1 MSRSRSGC
9 ATCKRRHRKCDETKP
24 SCLQCQAQNIA
35 CEGYDLVLR
44 WDAGI
49 PSRRSAGTVIP
60 VGPLPDRSK
69 KRRRLDEGEAQL
81 QEPGT
86 SSVRQRQL
94 LDVTTR
100 SNSQSLSPGHGPS
113 TGLTR
118 GVEHLDASPIT
129 PSPQSFSTVD
139 SPQTP
144 TWHLPWPGRTERER
158 FLFKQ
163 FCEITMF
170 FLYSTDRNDW
180 FKSHLCH
187 LAYESEALLS
197 ILIATHLYTVNPKS
211 PTSEFEEYYNRSL
224 RLFRGQLDSYDGTP
238 NMGIMCAGLF
248 ICTLNL
254 FQGTPWSA
262 HLDLMTRVYGLTS
275 DLLHLRD
282 LPQDLQFPIE
292 TMGVMDMP
300 TFVRGRRTVTLGI
313 WSRYRTSQDG
323 SPDGRIS
330 GVEIV
335 TGLPRSLLDIFA
347 DIQTDKAD
355 ELFLMWPGDVGDVP
369 HCHLWEAYRLAG
381 VLTGR
386 RLRKYMVND
395 DGSNPTDTG
404 LASPSTEV
412 LMSRLMAAMDAL
424 CETCR
429 RPQYSGSLAT
439 NSILYPYTAARLEVA
454 VLGRRPDWV
463 EELRRL
469 VKLCDPYAMSAN
481 FCTLDEMLDEALDKC
496 DDDYDIDEQARRRNT
511 EVAIF

>member
-1 MSRSRSGC
+1 M
-9 ATCKRRHRKCDETKP
+9 TP
-24 SCLQCQAQNIA
+24 
-35 CEGYDLVLR
+35 
-44 WDAGI
+44 
-49 PSRRSAGTVIP
+49 
-60 VGPLPDRSK
+60 
-69 KRRRLDEGEAQL
+69 
-81 QEPGT
+81 
-86 SSVRQRQL
+86 VRQRRL
-94 LDVTTR
+94 LDAATR
-100 SNSQSLSPGHGPS
+100 SHSHSLSPGNDLS

-118 GVEHLDASPIT
+118 GAGNLDASPAKS
-129 PSPQSFSTVD
+129 SPQSLSTVD

-144 TWHLPWPGRTERER
+144 TWHQPWPGRTERER

-163 FCEITMF
+163 FCETTMF

-180 FKSHLCH
+180 FKSHLCR

-197 ILIATHLYTVNPKS
+197 VLIATHLYTLNPQD
-211 PTSEFEEYYNRSL
+211 PAPDFEEYYNRSL
-224 RLFRGQLDSYDGTP
+224 RLFRGQLDSYDGTL

-282 LPQDLQFPIE
+282 MPQDLQFPIE
-292 TMGVMDMP
+292 TMGVMDLP
-300 TFVRGRRTVTLGI
+300 TLVRGRRTVTLGI
-313 WSRYRTSQDG
+313 WSRYRASQDG
-323 SPDGRIS
+323 SSSGRTT

-347 DIQTDKAD
+347 EIQTEKAD
-355 ELFLMWPGDVGDVP
+355 DLFLMWPGEVGDVP

-386 RLRKYMVND
+386 RLRKCMAND
-395 DGSNPTDTG
+395 DGSKATNTG

-412 LMSRLMAAMDAL
+412 LMSRLMAAIDAL

-429 RPQYSGSLAT
+429 RSQYSESLAT

-454 VLGRRPDWV
+454 VLGRRPGWV
-463 EELRRL
+463 QELRRL
-469 VKLCDPYAMSAN
+469 VRLCDPYAMTAN
-481 FCTLDEMLDEALDKC
+481 FCTLDEMLDEALDKG
-496 DDDYDIDEQARRRNT
+496 DDNYDIDEQARRRNT
-511 EVAIF
+511 EVATF